1 MVSQFGKECLIQY
14 IRGPLG
20 GSRFPWKKKIFLYHL
35 NHSVIL
41 EKCYIKITLT
51 NYLCKINKLQTIPLF
66 FSVILQVKDTD
77 INGYLHYLD
86 FRYVC
91 VNVCVCV
98 WGWGEGGGR
107 EDGFGQ
113 KHLYPPCLPSR
124 GNTVSYLPKI
134 YGKPCTR
141 WQEFSLELSFEAQ
154 SSLQIIW
161 SFEFSFCM
169 YLQWKRLKSNTILG
183 YFWHL
188 SAYSIKSTRC
198 VGMIYFHAC
207 SPL

>member
-1 MVSQFGKECLIQY
+1 MVSQFGKECFIQY

-98 WGWGEGGGR
+98 WGWGEGGEGGR
-107 EDGFGQ
+107 MVLVKNICIPHASQVGVTSLLPTKDLWET
-113 KHLYPPCLPSR
+113 LYQVARVQSWIEFWSSIISS
-124 GNTVSYLPKI
+124 NYLK
-134 YGKPCTR
+134 
-141 WQEFSLELSFEAQ
+141 
-154 SSLQIIW
+154 
-161 SFEFSFCM
+161 
-169 YLQWKRLKSNTILG
+169 
-183 YFWHL
+183 FW
-188 SAYSIKSTRC
+188 I
-198 VGMIYFHAC
+198 
-207 SPL
+207 

>member
-98 WGWGEGGGR
+98 GGWGEGGEGGR
-107 EDGFGQ
+107 VVLVKNICIPHASQVGVTQSPTYQRSMGNLVPGG
-113 KHLYPPCLPSR
+113 KSSVLNWVLKLNHLFKL
-124 GNTVSYLPKI
+124 
-134 YGKPCTR
+134 
-141 WQEFSLELSFEAQ
+141 FEV
-154 SSLQIIW
+154 LNLV
-161 SFEFSFCM
+161 F
-169 YLQWKRLKSNTILG
+169 
-183 YFWHL
+183 
-188 SAYSIKSTRC
+188 
-198 VGMIYFHAC
+198 AC
-207 SPL
+207 ICNEKD